1 MKVFVLRNREDEVVG
16 VSEEKLAIMLYM
28 AQNNLKEGDYFI
40 EKVKGEEG
48 KKIFSQYADTRDIV
62 FVSKRDIVA
71 MGRHADAIFES
82 MSDMRFSITNTIN
95 ALTKII
101 TLNVSKE
108 ESALLNNT
116 INFLKNLLKDD
127 EALEDLMKD
136 TIIFYLSKKS
146 IPIVKETSFLRGEEY
161 Y

>member
-1 MKVFVLRNREDEVVG
+1 MKVFVLRNMEDEVIG
-16 VSEEKLAIMLYM
+16 VSEEKLAILLYM
-28 AQNNLKEGDYFI
+28 AQNNLREEDYTI

-48 KKIFSQYADTRDIV
+48 NDMFSKYADTRDIV

-82 MSDMRFSITNTIN
+82 LSDMRFTITNTIN
-95 ALTKII
+95 SLVKIKE
-101 TLNVSKE
+101 LNVSKS
-108 ESALLNNT
+108 ESDMLNGT
-116 INFLKNLLKDD
+116 INFLKKLLEDN

-136 TIIFYLSKKS
+136 TIIFYLSKSS
-146 IPIVKETSFLRGEEY
+146 IPVVKEDSFLRGKDY

>member
-1 MKVFVLRNREDEVVG
+1 MKVFVLRNKDDEVIG

-28 AQNNLKEGDYFI
+28 SQNNLKEEDYTI
-40 EKVKGEEG
+40 EKVKGSEG
-48 KKIFSQYADTRDIV
+48 EKIFSEYADTRDIV

-82 MSDMRFSITNTIN
+82 LSDMRFAITNTVHSLI
-95 ALTKII
+95 KIRN
-101 TLNVSKE
+101 LNVSNKE
-108 ESALLNNT
+108 AEMLNCT
-116 INFLKNLLKDD
+116 INFLKKLLEDD

-146 IPIVKETSFLRGEEY
+146 IPIVKENSFLRGEEY
-161 Y
+161 W

>member
-1 MKVFVLRNREDEVVG
+1 MKVFVLRNSLDEVVG

-28 AQNNLKEGDYFI
+28 AQNNLDEHDYSI

-48 KKIFSQYADTRDIV
+48 KKIFSEYADTRDIV

-82 MSDMRFSITNTIN
+82 ISEMRYSISNTIN
-95 ALTKII
+95 SLTKIRS
-101 TLNVSKE
+101 LNVSNKE
-108 ESALLNNT
+108 ADMLNNT
-116 INFLKNLLKDD
+116 INFLSNLLKDD

-146 IPIVKETSFLRGEEY
+146 VPVVKENSFLRGEDY